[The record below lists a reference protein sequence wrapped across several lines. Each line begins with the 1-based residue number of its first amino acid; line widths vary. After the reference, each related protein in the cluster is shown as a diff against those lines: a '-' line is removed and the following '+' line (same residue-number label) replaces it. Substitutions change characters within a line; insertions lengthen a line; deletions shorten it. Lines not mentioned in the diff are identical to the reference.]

1 MKRYTLF
8 PQYGTARREEE
19 RPSGRLRQA
28 GKRCPLGEHAHEKR
42 RRNIVRIRERQSDQE
57 GEGRV
62 GQQHQRKDDA
72 CRDVS
77 EDPYRGVEGGYPGK
91 IEAVQAY
98 GEVDQKVYQVP
109 HQQKRGEYR
118 RPRYGY
124 SGWMRKDVSS
134 QQRVDGRQRNCIHD
148 DEDRIIPL
156 H

>member
-1 MKRYTLF
+1 MPFVRERYRFRRAERAVLQRPLSARAPGLSLAMPGAAEPSSSIGGIPPHTLF

-72 CRDVS
+72 RRDVS

-98 GEVDQKVYQVP
+98 GEVDQKVYQVA
-109 HQQKRGEYR
+109 HQ
-118 RPRYGY
+118 
-124 SGWMRKDVSS
+124 
-134 QQRVDGRQRNCIHD
+134 
-148 DEDRIIPL
+148 
-156 H
+156 